1 MQMKKAYSLLKIL
14 GVFLVGWALQ
24 PPLVAADPFNDPQP
38 DPIVD
43 DDLGT
48 TSHCRSHL
56 KIYDDCKDRKDRD
69 YIKVWTK
76 NCRPYRRDWIG
87 LHKDTGR
94 REVGRSRGEYYWKD
108 TDDWMH
114 VCGSK
119 NIDYCDAWYKKYNW
133 FDEYR
138 DKLST
143 GNYKFYLFSNDG
155 YYVKAESET
164 FRVEKSGKC
173 SDTEEPTYSPTES
186 PTPAPTRCR
195 NRGGYFQLQWRSR
208 WRNCSWA
215 RRYNTSY
222 RCTWRIKHP
231 FRGTVADGKL
241 GALPFIHIF
250 RSRFFLVCSPSSH
263 TSRFRLCLQ
272 CYTIP
277 SLPIEQT
284 KVCPVVCGICKKPTR
299 NPTRSPT
306 LSPTESRDPTLSP
319 TESLAPSDIPSIS
332 HFPTLSN
339 FPSQDPTA

>member
-38 DPIVD
+38 DPIVED
-43 DDLGT
+43 DIGT

-94 REVGRSRGEYYWKD
+94 REVGRSRGEYYWKY
-108 TDDWMH
+108 TDDWMY

-164 FRVEKSGKC
+164 FRVEKSGTC

-231 FRGTVADGKL
+231 FRGTVAD
-241 GALPFIHIF
+241 
-250 RSRFFLVCSPSSH
+250 
-263 TSRFRLCLQ
+263 
-272 CYTIP
+272 
-277 SLPIEQT
+277 
-284 KVCPVVCGICKKPTR
+284 VCPVVCGICKKPTR
-299 NPTRSPT
+299 NPTRSPTVSPTRSPT